1 MNTNDFNLKENADIV
16 ALAMDASK
24 SLDSRPL
31 KEWFDKKYSNTETRV
46 YVYDV
51 EATDE
56 NFELIPIEDITD
68 EEFMEEAEKQG
79 RVYTL
84 KGFEKALNETGEI
97 NTNTDII
104 RFIQV
109 PVSE

>member
-1 MNTNDFNLKENADIV
+1 MKNLFNNLKILMDKYDLYQADDEVGNALYD
-16 ALAMDASK
+16 L
-24 SLDSRPL
+24 
-31 KEWFDKKYSNTETRV
+31 ETAINYELRV
-46 YVYDV
+46 YAYDV

>member
-1 MNTNDFNLKENADIV
+1 MDKYDLYQADDEVGNALYD
-16 ALAMDASK
+16 L
-24 SLDSRPL
+24 
-31 KEWFDKKYSNTETRV
+31 ETAINYELRV
-46 YVYDV
+46 YAYDV

>member
-1 MNTNDFNLKENADIV
+1 MKNLFNNLKDSMQRYDLYQADDEV
-16 ALAMDASK
+16 GTALNELETAIKTDM
-24 SLDSRPL
+24 
-31 KEWFDKKYSNTETRV
+31 ETRV